1 MAIEYKGVTI
11 AYARSQETLARLQQ
25 DAGRVINSLLLG
37 KTNNVSTVT
46 LTANSATTTITDP
59 RITYASFIGLMAT
72 TANAATATANVYVS
86 ARGDGT
92 ATLTHANNAQT
103 DRTFILLIVG

>member
-1 MAIEYKGVTI
+1 MAINFKGVTI
-11 AYARSQETLARLQQ
+11 WQPKSVEALGQAQQ

-59 RITYASFIGLMAT
+59 RLTYASFIGLMAT
-72 TANAATATANVYVS
+72 TANAATATGNVYVS

-92 ATLTHANNAQT
+92 ATLTHTNNAQA